1 MERKGE
7 GDRQGGDKGRGRQI
21 GWRERERETDRVERK
36 GEGERDRV
44 ERQRETDWVETKGEG
59 APQGALTEQSHDFGG
74 TRDPPGALG
83 EGR

>member
-1 MERKGE
+1 M
-7 GDRQGGDKGRGRQI
+7 
-21 GWRERERETDRVERK
+21 ERK